1 MTRERSSGNPGR
13 ITCLALAIG
22 LLGGS
27 ARAQESWDAIYLAGT
42 KIGHVHTYVEK
53 VKAQGKEYLRVRID
67 MEQRIKRDRDFS
79 VTKLTYGTI
88 ETLDGQ
94 VLRLDTLIDAGQQ
107 RIRAH
112 GDVIRGQMELILEG
126 GGGKQSVVIPWGP
139 EVRGPYAA
147 EQSMARKPMKEGE
160 IRSLKMFMPTL
171 NKVCDIELKAQS
183 VEPTVMGDSTKRPL
197 LRVDQ
202 KTSADGKQKP
212 EFDVTLWVDPEGQ
225 VLKQEVN
232 LLGGYVQ
239 YRTTKEAAKS
249 KGGPMQ
255 FDLIAGSMIKVKHV
269 LPNAEETRMVRYQ
282 LAFKDTDSAQI
293 IPVDSRQSLQAG
305 ANKTSAILEVK
316 SMGPTEGQAGPAEVD
331 AQYLRPNV
339 MVTSEDKRVKQLAL
353 QATQG
358 VDDPWQKA
366 VRIEDWVYKNI
377 TEKNFSVAF
386 AAASEVARN
395 RSGDCTEHAVLAAAM
410 CRAVGIPSRVVIG
423 LVYVKKQDGFGFHM
437 WDEVYVNQRWVA
449 IDPAWNES
457 TVDAAHIKIAESSLD
472 GVAPFE
478 AVSPILRVMGKME
491 IDPIE
496 FR

>member
-1 MTRERSSGNPGR
+1 MTRGSSSGHLVR
-13 ITCLALAIG
+13 ITCLAVAIG
-22 LLGGS
+22 LVGS
-27 ARAQESWDAIYLAGT
+27 IARAQESWDAIYLAGT

-94 VLRLDTLIDAGQQ
+94 VLRLDTLIEAGEQK
-107 RIRAH
+107 IRTH
-112 GDVIRGQMELILEG
+112 GDVISGQMDLILESN
-126 GGGKQSVVIPWGP
+126 GGKQSVVIPWST

-147 EQSMARKPMKEGE
+147 EQSMAREPMKEHE
-160 IRSLKMFMPTL
+160 ARSLKMFMPTL
-171 NKVCDIELKAQS
+171 NKVCDIELKALAI
-183 VEPTVMGDSTKRPL
+183 EPTVMGDGSKRPL
-197 LRVDQ
+197 LQVEQ
-202 KTSADGKQKP
+202 KTSVDGKPKP
-212 EFDVTLWVDPEGQ
+212 EFDVKLWVDSEGQ
-225 VLKQEVN
+225 VLKQEVD

-239 YRTTKEAAKS
+239 YRTTKEAAKA
-249 KGGPMQ
+249 KGGPRQ
-255 FDLIAGSMIKVKHV
+255 FDLIEGSMIKVKHV
-269 LPNAEETRMVRYQ
+269 LPSPEETRMVRYK
-282 LAFKDTDSAQI
+282 LAFKDTDPGQI
-293 IPVDSRQSLQAG
+293 IPVDSRQSLKAG
-305 ANKTSAILEVK
+305 ATKNSAILEVK
-316 SMGPTEGQAGPAEVD
+316 SMGPLEGQAGPAEVD

-339 MVTSEDKRVKQLAL
+339 MVTSEDRQVKQLAL
-353 QATQG
+353 KATRG
-358 VDDPWQKA
+358 VSDPWQKA
-366 VRIEDWVYKNI
+366 VRIQDWVFKNI
-377 TEKNFSVAF
+377 TGKNFEVAF
-386 AAASEVARN
+386 AAANEVARN

-410 CRAVGIPSRVVIG
+410 CRAVGIPSRVVMG
-423 LVYVKKQDGFGFHM
+423 LVYMKNQSAFGFHM

-496 FR
+496 FK